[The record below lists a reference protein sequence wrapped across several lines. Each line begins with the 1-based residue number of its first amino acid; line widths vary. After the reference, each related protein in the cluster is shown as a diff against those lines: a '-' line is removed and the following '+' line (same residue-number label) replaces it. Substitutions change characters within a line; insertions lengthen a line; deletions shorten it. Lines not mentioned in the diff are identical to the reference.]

1 MGMFSKRKGKVGE
14 QEVATIHRE
23 QLGDILSVVERNSLQ
38 SRGGGYDLILKGL
51 PLAVEVKRVE
61 KPSFNQWLLQARQQA
76 GKLLPVLF
84 WRPNKTPWAVTI
96 GPLTVAEYAHVCR
109 ALHHY
114 RADQFPGLGNQGAPL
129 NIEDK
134 TSGQ

>member
-1 MGMFSKRKGKVGE
+1 MFSKRKGKLGE

-23 QLGDILSVVERNSLQ
+23 HLGDICPMVERNQLQ
-38 SRGGGYDLILKGL
+38 SAIGGYDLILKGL

-61 KPSFNQWLLQARQQA
+61 KASFNQWLAQARVQA
-76 GKLLPVLF
+76 GRLLPVIF
-84 WRPNKTPWAVTI
+84 WRPSKTPWAITI
-96 GPLTVAEYAHVCR
+96 GPLTVAEYCHVVR

-114 RADQFPGLGNQGAPL
+114 RASGFPGLGNQGAPL

-134 TSGQ
+134 SSGE